1 MKKTAI
7 VILIACSIAACKTK
21 KETTT
26 TTTTKATPVD
36 CTSSTLTYASDI
48 KAIIETNCA
57 RCHNENMKA
66 GYNFLTLESVK
77 KAAENGEL
85 MRSIRHEKGIDPMPA
100 YADKLDDATIG
111 KIQCWINNGMK

>member
-1 MKKTAI
+1 MKKIAI
-7 VILIACSIAACKTK
+7 VTLIACSIAACKTS

-26 TTTTKATPVD
+26 KITTAAQVD
-36 CTSSTLTYASDI
+36 CTSSTLTYASGI

-57 RCHNENMKA
+57 RCHNENEKA

-85 MRSIRHEKGIDPMPA
+85 MRSIKHEKGIDPMPA
-100 YADKLDDATIG
+100 YADKLDDSTIG